1 MDNSTYSTHLEQH
14 EFFKVNSSTLN
25 DKLNQLIF
33 NYINQHCTFFS
44 IFVTES
50 RRRNNCLDN

>member
-33 NYINQHCTFFS
+33 NYIN
-44 IFVTES
+44 
-50 RRRNNCLDN
+50 